1 MVMPESFIV
10 DQHPLGDDDPRRTLQ
25 CYSTYYA
32 LALKRVL
39 YSGKKLGKSFVSALF
54 HDSIRGRQVNYI
66 NKEVLVLFIYR
77 RHLFFHLR
85 YQQSLVVCLYL
96 FSRYEVSYALLVF
109 ADSLAISTFI
119 HSG

>member
-1 MVMPESFIV
+1 MVMPESSIV

-32 LALKRVL
+32 LAWKRVP

-66 NKEVLVLFIYR
+66 RKRFSLSLYIVGICSFIFGTNN
-77 RHLFFHLR
+77 L
-85 YQQSLVVCLYL
+85 
-96 FSRYEVSYALLVF
+96 
-109 ADSLAISTFI
+109 
-119 HSG
+119 